1 MADDLT
7 YVQFGGMETGAQNF
21 GRVAKALE
29 TELNDLNAKV
39 QQHFADWEGGA
50 KQAYT
55 EAQQMW
61 RSTADSMNALVVQLQ
76 NVIQTGHEN
85 YSNAEST
92 NTKIWG

>member
-7 YVQFGGMETGAQNF
+7 YVNFGGMETGAANF

-39 QQHFADWEGGA
+39 QKHFADWEGGA
-50 KQAYT
+50 KQAYND
-55 EAQQMW
+55 AQVMW
-61 RSTADSMNALVVQLQ
+61 RSTADSMNNLVVQLQ

-85 YSNAEST
+85 YTNAEST

>member
-1 MADDLT
+1 MQNDLT
-7 YVQFGGMETGAQNF
+7 YVNFGGMETGAANF

-39 QQHFADWEGGA
+39 QKHFADWEGGA
-50 KQAYT
+50 KQAYND
-55 EAQQMW
+55 AQVMW
-61 RSTADSMNALVVQLQ
+61 RSTADSMNNLVVQLQ
-76 NVIQTGHEN
+76 NVITTGHEN